1 MSANRRPAP
10 QTPRHGLRAPL
21 KPDDVIEAQ
30 AEAARRG
37 ALTLWTI
44 YDHPRDYPEGFVAR
58 MHEIMPG
65 TASYPTA
72 KTIEADS
79 IATIRRIFLDAGL
92 LRLDRHGRDDKT
104 IVESWV

>member
-58 MHEIMPG
+58 MHEIG
-65 TASYPTA
+65 ATSRPTDV
-72 KTIEADS
+72 TIEGSLDM
-79 IATIRRIFLDAGL
+79 IRRTFHDAGL
-92 LRLDRHGRDDKT
+92 LRFGGHKRDDPT